1 MYRLEYDI
9 VAFLAGILTLVIFY
23 AQRQARNRR
32 SRVFHM
38 LLWVITGG
46 TFFSLLSSVALNSL
60 PDGRN
65 LTALLFPTLFLVF
78 HITIPVLF
86 CLYLLA
92 LTDHSRP
99 GALFRTAFF
108 LPWGLLF
115 VFVLLNVSHGFIF
128 FISESNRYESG
139 PAHFTLYLVSMCYI
153 AIIVLILVRNFRKML
168 RYEIVASMAA
178 LVFPLIAILI
188 QFFVPGLILENFAF
202 AIVALFFLLTVQ
214 NNADSID
221 GITGLYNRE
230 TFLIHLKDSFLRKH
244 SFSVVLVRS
253 RELDSLG
260 AYLDNYTYNRL
271 LRSLSGW
278 FMLLADRKFTL
289 FSIDDGLFAFITN
302 WHVDEGAVGELALE
316 IVKRSGTPWISG
328 ISRFEILFQT
338 AIIRCPADCSQT
350 SQIIDYVEQFILLT
364 EMFADR
370 HILYGRDFIPD
381 KHLRQ
386 AMVAYA
392 LREKIDARLL
402 ELEYQPVL
410 SKNDDRIIAVEVLV
424 TVPLPDGSVA
434 RQSEVLH
441 IAERTGLGQQL
452 GELIMDQ
459 AFSWF
464 VANRLPERGIPFLQ
478 VRLLESQCIET
489 DWPGSILRIAKK
501 AGMDVSRLCIEITET
516 SVVNTFETLKFN
528 MEILIARKVCFA
540 LDDYGSGYTDF
551 GEILEMPFSVIK
563 LDKKMVHAGLKTGK
577 GERLLQG
584 TISLFQK
591 IGWPIVAEG
600 IETEDHARMLN
611 SMGCAYLQ
619 GYWIG
624 YPVPGDELL
633 RQFPR
638 IP

>member
-1 MYRLEYDI
+1 MNRLEYDI
-9 VAFLAGILTLVIFY
+9 VALLVCALTLIIFY
-23 AQRQARNRR
+23 AQRQVRNRR

-38 LLWVITGG
+38 LLWIIAGS
-46 TFFSLLSSVALNSL
+46 TFFSLFTSVVSNSL
-60 PDGRN
+60 QEGQSFVV
-65 LTALLFPTLFLVF
+65 LLLPTLFLVF

-92 LTDHSRP
+92 LTGHSRP

-115 VFVLLNVSHGFIF
+115 AFVLLNVSHELIF
-128 FISESNRYESG
+128 FVNESNRYERGS
-139 PAHFTLYLVSMCYI
+139 AHFALYFVSMCYLVI
-153 AIIVLILVRNFRKML
+153 MLSILLRNFRKMPHF
-168 RYEIVASMAA
+168 EVVASIAA
-178 LVFPLIAILI
+178 LVLPLIAMLI
-188 QFFVPGLILENFAF
+188 QFLVPVLILENFAF
-202 AIVALFFLLTVQ
+202 ALVALFFLLTVQ

-230 TFLIHLKDSFLRKH
+230 TFLIHLKDSFLRKQA
-244 SFSVVLVRS
+244 FSVVLVRS

-260 AYLDNYTYNRL
+260 TYLDNQTYNRL
-271 LRSLSGW
+271 LHSLSGW
-278 FMLLADRKFTL
+278 LMLLAGKKFML
-289 FSIDDGLFAFITN
+289 FSIDDGLFAFITA
-302 WHVDEGAVGELALE
+302 WHTGEDAVGELALE

-328 ISRFEILFQT
+328 INRFEIPLQT
-338 AIIRCPADCSQT
+338 AIIRCPADCAQT

-392 LREKIDARLL
+392 LQESIDARFL

-410 SKNDDRIIAVEVLV
+410 SKNDNSIIAVEVLV
-424 TVPLPDGSVA
+424 TLTLPDGSVA
-434 RQSEVLH
+434 HQSEVLH

-459 AFSWF
+459 AFGWF
-464 VANRLPERGIPFLQ
+464 VTNNLPERGIPFLQ

-489 DWPGSILRIAKK
+489 DWPGSILRIAKRT
-501 AGMDVSRLCIEITET
+501 GMDVSRLCIEITET
-516 SVVNTFETLKFN
+516 SVVNTSETLKFN

-600 IETEDHARMLN
+600 IETEDHARMLS
-611 SMGCAYLQ
+611 SMGCIYLQ